1 MTPVIAAA
9 VELGSSS
16 PMTSSCRFAKWRT
29 ALISAVICIIPA
41 SAASQDAAAY
51 FEENCMS
58 CHTIGEGE
66 LNGPDLK
73 DVTRQRDGAWLR
85 RFIENPEAMVSA
97 RDPIALELLHKYED
111 ALMPTPEGLTPQLIE
126 DLIRYIDRQ
135 SGGADAPSRV
145 DEVPF
150 TAQDIAAG
158 EALFTGRAKLAG
170 GGVACNAC
178 HGAGPIALLGGARLG
193 PDLTFV
199 STRMKGRVGVTAW
212 LKAPPTPVM
221 RRLFREQPLT
231 PAELHAL
238 AAYLDN
244 ANTTQLHRDRRLSF
258 TFLMSGLLG
267 AMLGLVVFDRT
278 WKGRLSRRGHR

>member
-1 MTPVIAAA
+1 MM
-9 VELGSSS
+9 SS
-16 PMTSSCRFAKWRT
+16 RRLAKWRF
-29 ALISAVICIIPA
+29 ALIGAVICVIPA
-41 SAASQDAAAY
+41 SAASQDAATY

-73 DVTRQRDGAWLR
+73 GVTRQRDGAWLR
-85 RFIENPEAMVSA
+85 RFIENPEAMVNA
-97 RDPIALELLHKYED
+97 RDPLALELLHRYED
-111 ALMPTPEGLTPQLIE
+111 ALMPTPEGLTLQLLE
-126 DLIRYIDRQ
+126 DLILYIDRQ
-135 SGGADAPSRV
+135 SGGGGTAPFQV
-145 DEVPF
+145 DEAPF
-150 TAQDIAAG
+150 TPEDVAAG

-170 GGVACNAC
+170 GGAACNAC
-178 HGAGPIALLGGARLG
+178 HGAGPIAWLGGARLG

-231 PAELHAL
+231 PVELHAL
-238 AAYLDN
+238 TAYLED
-244 ANTTQLHRDRRLSF
+244 ANTTKLPRDRRLSF
-258 TFLMSGLLG
+258 TFLMSGFLG
-267 AMLGLVVFDRT
+267 AILGLIVFDRT